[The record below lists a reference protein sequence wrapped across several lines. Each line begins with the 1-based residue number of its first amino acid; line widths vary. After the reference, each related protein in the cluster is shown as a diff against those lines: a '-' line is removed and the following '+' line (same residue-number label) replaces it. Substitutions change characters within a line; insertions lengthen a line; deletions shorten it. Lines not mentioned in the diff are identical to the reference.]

1 LCAFGLSNTKKS
13 NGPLFMNHQTFCRL
27 GKLMPLLL
35 MAMMASAIVYS
46 QPRSGNG
53 YENLS
58 RRTTGGK
65 IRKGD
70 TLDIKMAIHIP
81 WGFNGGGSGRI
92 FAVRFLDN
100 IPSNTLMLSGSS
112 DSIRILTN
120 EDSTYMRFTTATSDD
135 AASFLAS
142 PGAGQ
147 FNVKLNLGPAA
158 SAPASNSLSD
168 VTGAGQINL
177 TSNWPYGDRPKWW
190 TGHIFSTSYR
200 VRVTGNVGDT
210 IQLFGGRLVYRLTA
224 GGSDVTLSGVPYKMI
239 IGADD
244 TLCLNGL
251 GPNYAGESGGTFGS
265 GTTLNR
271 NTGPSTLVPD
281 YLYVSNVSGIG
292 NVNINDG
299 SYGIINNISPFA
311 ATNRNARRVPNC
323 NAPLPIPA
331 ADSCKF
337 RMFNGNWE
345 IEGDHTGAT
354 TKYGNNPPANG
365 SRGGYMLVVN
375 ADYVTSDAYEQTIN
389 NLCPNTFYQ
398 FSAWFRNI
406 CRTCGA
412 DNNLTV
418 TNNPGVRPSLTLSID
433 GIDRYNTGE
442 IDTTGWIKK
451 AFLFKTGSSQ
461 NSVVFAIRNNSQG
474 GGGNDWALD
483 DIEINTCGP
492 VTKMNFTPLLRG
504 CDNGVQVNLSDTVR
518 YRYNNT
524 YSWFKWQRSTNGGLN
539 WSDPPVPHTGQIVP
553 TLINGQY
560 TFVTNYPSFMAYKA
574 DSGHLYR
581 VLVATTEANLNSVGC
596 SYTDGNNVF
605 LDIIPCNS
613 VLEVSLTDFWAKISQ
628 DGKPVLQWT
637 TSQESGMLKYIVEK
651 STDGINF
658 HYLGNLNAKNQ
669 PGGSVYQFLE
679 QEVLQQNAW
688 YRLKMIGTDG
698 NMRFSKMAMLSAA
711 ARFNVVSVVNPF
723 SDAVN
728 ANISLPTDG
737 VLNMVLYDFNGK
749 IVGRESRR
757 MQKGT
762 ANVLYT
768 DVARL
773 MAGVYVMA
781 FEFDGQLVQRKL
793 TKLN

>member
-1 LCAFGLSNTKKS
+1 MYYTHFSKPFK
-13 NGPLFMNHQTFCRL
+13 
-27 GKLMPLLL
+27 
-35 MAMMASAIVYS
+35 MAMLWCIAMAISLCSYA

-58 RRTTGGK
+58 RRTIGGK

-81 WGFNGGGSGRI
+81 WGFNGGSSGKI

-100 IPSNTLMLSGSS
+100 LPTNTAVLAGSG

-120 EDSTYMRFTTATSDD
+120 EDSTYMRYTIAAGDD
-135 AASFLAS
+135 AGSYVPTS
-142 PGAGQ
+142 PAGLY
-147 FNVKLNLGPAA
+147 NIRLNLGAA
-158 SAPASNSLSD
+158 AQAPANNSGTD
-168 VTGAGQINL
+168 TVGARTINL
-177 TSNWPYGDRPKWW
+177 TNTYPYGDKPKWW
-190 TGHIFSTSYR
+190 TGHIFSASYR
-200 VRVTGNVGDT
+200 VRVTGNTGDT
-210 IQLFGGRLVYRLTA
+210 IQLFGGRFVYRLSA
-224 GGSDVTLSGVPYKMI
+224 SGSDVTLSGVPYKMI
-239 IGADD
+239 IGSDD
-244 TLCLNGL
+244 TLCLSGL
-251 GPNYAGESGGTFGS
+251 GTNYAGESGGTFGS
-265 GTTLNR
+265 GNTLNR

-281 YLYVSNVSGIG
+281 YSYVSNVSGIG

-299 SYGIINNISPFA
+299 SYGIVNNISPYA
-311 ATNRNARRVPNC
+311 ATNRNARRIPNC
-323 NAPLPIPA
+323 TVTLPIPA

-412 DNNLTV
+412 DNNLSA
-418 TNNPGVRPSLTLSID
+418 TNKPGVRPSLTLSID
-433 GIDRYNTGE
+433 AIDRYNTGE

-451 AFLFKTGSSQ
+451 AFLFKTGASQ
-461 NSVVFAIRNNSQG
+461 TSVVFAIRNNSQG

-492 VTKMNFTPLLRG
+492 ITKMNFTPTLRG

-518 YRYNNT
+518 YKYNNT
-524 YSWFKWQRSTNGGLN
+524 YSWYKWQRSTDGGLT
-539 WSDPPVPHTGQIVP
+539 WTDPPQPHTGQIVP
-553 TLINGQY
+553 TMVNGEY

-581 VLVATTEANLNSVGC
+581 VVVATTQANLNSAGC

-613 VLEVSLTDFWAKISQ
+613 VLEVSLTQFTARMGS
-628 DGKPVLQWT
+628 DGKPVLNWT
-637 TSQESGMLKYIVEK
+637 TSQETNMLKYIVEK
-651 STDGINF
+651 SFDGINF
-658 HYLGNLNAKNQ
+658 QYLGSLNAKNL
-669 PGGSVYQFLE
+669 PGGSAYQFTELE
-679 QEVLQQNAW
+679 PLKNQAW
-688 YRLKMIGTDG
+688 YRIKMIGTDG
-698 NMRFSKMAMLSAA
+698 NMRFSKLAMLNASAK
-711 ARFNVVSVVNPF
+711 FGVNSIVNPF
-723 SDAVN
+723 ADAIQ
-728 ANISLPTDG
+728 ANITLPQEG
-737 VLNMVLYDFNGK
+737 IVNMILYDFNGK
-749 IVGRESRR
+749 IVGRQSERL
-757 MQKGT
+757 QKGS
-762 ANVLYT
+762 ANVQYA
-768 DVARL
+768 DAHRL
-773 MAGVYVMA
+773 AAGVYVMA
-781 FEFDGQLVQRKL
+781 FEYNGQLVQRKIS
-793 TKLN
+793 KLN